1 MEIRMVKKFRR
12 FMAVLCIMMLCFT
25 TYAFAAET
33 STTAGEEKDR
43 TAEAQYYAQ
52 NYAESYGSIS
62 EDELKYVADNATGVE
77 KKMAEGIYAYAKN
90 DGLGELL
97 STGDVDVVK
106 NDGIYTVKVPMT
118 YEKGNMTMTFEMKYL
133 LDGLRVTDV
142 SVTFA
147 STAAKA
153 SIGATMKQAGINTVI
168 GISVVF
174 LMLAFMSIL
183 IAQFKHVNKLTAGR
197 KNKKEDAAS
206 EGIDNAV
213 SKIVESEESAA
224 DDLELVAVITAA
236 IAASEDAPADGF
248 TVRSIRRVRF

>member
-1 MEIRMVKKFRR
+1 MVKKFRR

-33 STTAGEEKDR
+33 STTSVEN
-43 TAEAQYYAQ
+43 Q
-52 NYAESYGSIS
+52 
-62 EDELKYVADNATGVE
+62 LKYMEDNSVGAAKE
-77 KKMAEGIYAYAKN
+77 LAEGIYAYAKN
-90 DGLGELL
+90 DGLGTLL
-97 STGDVDVVK
+97 SMGDVDVARSGDV
-106 NDGIYTVKVPMT
+106 YTAKVPLT
-118 YEKGNMTMTFEMKYL
+118 YEKGNMTLTFEMQYL
-133 LDGLRVTDV
+133 LEDLR
-142 SVTFA
+142 VTFA

-153 SIGATMKQAGINTVI
+153 SLGATMKQAGINTVI

-197 KNKKEDAAS
+197 KNKKEDTAS